1 MKTKNGD
8 KIMFKPQCC
17 RNCGF
22 NGHVYKNCP
31 HPIISFGIICYKIE
45 NNNIKYLMIQRK
57 DSLSFMEFIR
67 GKYDV
72 NNIEYIKNLLLNMTI
87 CERNMILTKPF
98 EDIWNYVWYQ
108 CDINTHI
115 NTTNDIKDINDN
127 NNRNSKEFNESRLK
141 FNCINDANFL
151 KNYIMSINSIY
162 NEQEWGFPKGRR
174 KMRETDIDCAVRE
187 FFEETRIKKEDL
199 SIITDIV
206 PFEEIFFG
214 TNGIMYKHLYYVS
227 KLTNLDVSIK
237 IDPLCLEQVREIR
250 SIKWYNYNEVIS
262 HIKLYNTER
271 IELFKFANKK
281 ICEYEKISI

>member
-8 KIMFKPQCC
+8 KLIFKPQCC

-45 NNNIKYLMIQRK
+45 NNAIKYLMIQRK

-67 GKYDV
+67 GKYDIT
-72 NNIEYIKNLLLNMTI
+72 NIEYIKKLLLNMTI
-87 CERNMILTKPF
+87 CERNMILTKSF
-98 EDIWNYVWYQ
+98 EEIWNYVWYQ
-108 CDINTHI
+108 SDINSE
-115 NTTNDIKDINDN
+115 IKDLTEPINN
-127 NNRNSKEFNESRLK
+127 KNSKEFNESRLK
-141 FNCINDANFL
+141 FNSINEANFL
-151 KNYIMSINSIY
+151 KNYITSINSIF

-174 KMRETDIDCAVRE
+174 KMRESDIDCAVRE

-199 SIITDIV
+199 SIITDII

-227 KLTNLDVSIK
+227 KLINLDVNIK
-237 IDPLCLEQVREIR
+237 IDPLCLEQIREIR
-250 SIKWYNYNEVIS
+250 SIKWYSYNDVIS

-281 ICEYEKISI
+281 ICEYEKL

>member
-1 MKTKNGD
+1 
-8 KIMFKPQCC
+8 
-17 RNCGF
+17 
-22 NGHVYKNCP
+22 
-31 HPIISFGIICYKIE
+31 
-45 NNNIKYLMIQRK
+45 
-57 DSLSFMEFIR
+57 
-67 GKYDV
+67 
-72 NNIEYIKNLLLNMTI
+72 MTI

-108 CDINTHI
+108 CDINTSI
-115 NTTNDIKDINDN
+115 EIKDINDN

-141 FNCINDANFL
+141 FNCINEANFL

-174 KMRETDIDCAVRE
+174 KMRESDIDCAVRE

-199 SIITDIV
+199 SIITDIT

-227 KLTNLDVSIK
+227 KLINLDVSIK

-250 SIKWYNYNEVIS
+250 SIKWYSYNDVLS